1 MILPGWGSR
10 RKVAL
15 ALFAGALATAAARA
29 QEFVTPP
36 DRVVVTADRTLISPE
51 DGGVEVQTVERAALD
66 AAPAARLDDILREQ
80 IPGFSLFRR
89 SSSRVA
95 NPTTQGVSLRN
106 IGPNGAG
113 RTLVLLD
120 GIPQNDPFGGWVYW
134 SRLPPSAIERVEVVQ
149 GGGAGLFGNAAL
161 GGTIEL
167 FSRQFA
173 GDALAV
179 DAQGGSRNTYEGS
192 IAGQRTVA
200 SGALVFSARADRF
213 STDGYPTIAADQR
226 GAVDIAADSEETLFE
241 AGARWNINATS
252 ALTFKADA
260 FREDRG
266 NGTPLTSNSTDAAD
280 FSASL
285 DGELPDRQIAYQL
298 QAYGQLRE
306 YQSTFS
312 AVNVARSAE
321 TPSLD
326 QYSVPAQSAGGSG
339 TLGFPLGN
347 ANRVLVG
354 ADERWVEGETDE
366 RFRYLAGAFTRRREA
381 GGRQFFTGLFAEDD
395 WKPAPG
401 STVSVEGRVDH
412 YVNDE
417 GSRRETD
424 LATGA
429 STLNEKFD
437 SQDGWEPNGRV
448 GGTQQLGTEK
458 ARLRGSFYTGYRVP
472 TLNEL
477 YRPFRV
483 GNDITEANAALR
495 PERLY
500 GVDLGVEAEPAKTIH
515 LSVGGFYNE
524 LHDPVANVTVAGG
537 GAVVAPFGFIPAGG
551 VGRLRE
557 NLGRA
562 EIYGAESAATWSPT
576 PQWALSL
583 SYLYSHGTVESAPAQ
598 RTLEGKR
605 LAQAPEHQ
613 LVASVRWSPW
623 TRLQALGELR
633 VVGDQFEDDLNTLR
647 LDAFATV
654 DLSLVYRFADGFE
667 ARAAVEN
674 LFDTEIQTGKSAA
687 ELVSIGAPR
696 LLTLGVRWNY

>member
-1 MILPGWGSR
+1 MRSR
-10 RKVAL
+10 RPRQL
-15 ALFAGALATAAARA
+15 ALLFLAAALGMQAARG
-29 QEFVTPP
+29 QEFATPP
-36 DRVVVTADRTLISPE
+36 ERVLVTADRTSTSPV
-51 DGGVEVQTVERAALD
+51 DGGLQVRTIERADLAL
-66 AAPAARLDDILREQ
+66 APATRLDDILREQ

-120 GIPQNDPFGGWVYW
+120 GVPQNDPFGGWVYW
-134 SRLPPSAIERVEVVQ
+134 SRLPPSAIERVEVIQ

-167 FSRQFA
+167 FSRQLA
-173 GDALAV
+173 GNALAL
-179 DAQGGSRNTYEGS
+179 DAQGGSRGTYEAS
-192 IAGQRTVA
+192 VAGQRSVA
-200 SGALVFSARADRF
+200 SGALVLWGRADRF
-213 STDGYPTIAADQR
+213 STDGYPTIQPDQR
-226 GAVDIAADSEETLFE
+226 GAVDIAASSEETLLE
-241 AGARWNINATS
+241 AGARWNVNAST
-252 ALTFKADA
+252 ALTVKADA
-260 FREDRG
+260 FREERG
-266 NGTPLTSNSTDAAD
+266 NGTPLTGNSTDAAD

-285 DGELPDRQIAYQL
+285 DGELPDRKIAYQL

-312 AVNVARSAE
+312 AVNAARSTE

-326 QYSVPAQSAGGSG
+326 QFSVPAQAAGGSA
-339 TLGFPLGN
+339 TVSFPLGDG
-347 ANRVLVG
+347 NRVLVG
-354 ADERWVEGETDE
+354 ADERWVEGETNE

-381 GGRQFFTGLFAEDD
+381 GGRQFFTGLFVEDD

-401 STVSVEGRVDH
+401 STVTVAGRLDH
-412 YVNDE
+412 YSNDN

-429 STLNEKFD
+429 PTLDQKFD
-437 SQDGWEPNGRV
+437 AQDGWEPNGRI
-448 GGTQQLGTEK
+448 GGTQQLWNENT
-458 ARLRGSFYTGYRVP
+458 RLRGSFYTGYRVP

-500 GVDLGVEAEPAKTIH
+500 GVDLGLETDPVKTVH
-515 LSVGGFYNE
+515 VSVGGFYNE
-524 LHDPVANVTVAGG
+524 LHDPVANVTVASGG
-537 GAVVAPFGFIPAGG
+537 GTVAPFGFIPVGG

-562 EIYGAESAATWSPT
+562 QVYGAETALTWTPT
-576 PQWALSL
+576 QQWVLAL
-583 SYLYSHGTVESAPAQ
+583 SYLYSHGVVESAPAQ
-598 RTLEGKR
+598 RALEGKR

-613 LVASVRWSPW
+613 MVASVRWSPW
-623 TRLQALGELR
+623 THLQALGQLR

-647 LDAFATV
+647 LTAFATV
-654 DLSLVYRFADGFE
+654 DLSLNYSLPLGWE

-674 LFDTEIQTGKSAA
+674 LFNTEIETGKSAGN
-687 ELVSIGAPR
+687 LVSIGAPR
-696 LLTLGVRWNY
+696 LLTFGLRWTY

>member
-1 MILPGWGSR
+1 MNLRSRILWLS
-10 RKVAL
+10 A
-15 ALFAGALATAAARA
+15 ATAWLMTVPAGA
-29 QEFVTPP
+29 QEFATPP
-36 DRVVVTADRTLISPE
+36 DRVVVTADRMSTSPA
-51 DGGVEVQTVERAALD
+51 DGGVEVRAVERADLD

-120 GIPQNDPFGGWVYW
+120 GVPQNDPFGGWVYW
-134 SRLPPSAIERVEVVQ
+134 GRLPPSAIERVEVVQ

-173 GDALAV
+173 GDALTV
-179 DAQGGSRNTYEGS
+179 DTQGGSRETYEAS
-192 IAGQRTVA
+192 IAGQRSVA
-200 SGALVFSARADRF
+200 SGALVLSARADRF
-213 STDGYPTIAADQR
+213 STDGYPTIQADQR

-241 AGARWNINATS
+241 AGARWNINATT

-260 FREDRG
+260 FREDRV

-285 DGELPDRQIAYQL
+285 DGELPDRRIAYQL
-298 QAYGQLRE
+298 QGYGQLRE

-312 AVNVARSAE
+312 AVNLARSAE

-326 QYSVPAQSAGGSG
+326 QYSVPAQSAGGSA
-339 TLGFPLGN
+339 TVSLPLGE

-381 GGRQFFTGLFAEDD
+381 GGRQFFTGLFVEDD

-401 STVSVEGRVDH
+401 STVAIAGRLDH
-412 YVNDE
+412 YTNDD

-424 LATGA
+424 LATGLP
-429 STLNEKFD
+429 TLNEKFD
-437 SQDGWEPNGRV
+437 AQDGWEPNGRI
-448 GGTQQLGTEK
+448 GGTQQLWNENT
-458 ARLRGSFYTGYRVP
+458 RLRGSFYTGYRVP

-483 GNDITEANAALR
+483 GNDITEANAALQ

-500 GVDLGVEAEPAKTIH
+500 GVDLGLETNPVKTVH
-515 LSVGGFYNE
+515 ASLGGFYNE

-537 GAVVAPFGFIPAGG
+537 GASVAPFGFIPVGG

-562 EIYGAESAATWSPT
+562 QVYGAEAAATWTPS
-576 PQWALSL
+576 PQWVLSL
-583 SYLYSHGTVESAPAQ
+583 SYLYSHGVVESAPAQ
-598 RTLEGKR
+598 PTLEGKR

-613 LVASVRWSPW
+613 LVASVRWSAW
-623 TRLQALGELR
+623 KHLQALGELR

-654 DLSLVYRFADGFE
+654 DLSLVYSLPLGLE

-674 LFDTEIQTGKSAA
+674 LFDTEIQTGKSASD
-687 ELVSIGAPR
+687 LVSIGAPR
-696 LLTLGVRWNY
+696 LLTFGLRWNY